1 MIIIHTEEPRSRSE
15 PVEIR
20 SQKKMEGGAEKHDG
34 GGRGGGDTFISNL
47 KKPIQIQRE
56 NIIQGPP
63 SRGLSK

>member
-1 MIIIHTEEPRSRSE
+1 MS
-15 PVEIR
+15 
-20 SQKKMEGGAEKHDG
+20 GGILYCDYYSH
-34 GGRGGGDTFISNL
+34 RGGGDTFLSNL